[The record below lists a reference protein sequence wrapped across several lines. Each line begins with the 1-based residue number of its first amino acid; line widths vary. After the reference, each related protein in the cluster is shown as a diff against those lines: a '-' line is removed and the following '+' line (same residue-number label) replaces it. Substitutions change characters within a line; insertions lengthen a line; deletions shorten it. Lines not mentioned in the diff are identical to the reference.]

1 MRSVNGDVCTRLQRS
16 GNAFDGICS
25 KLSADNLK
33 KDWARVTVSFT
44 PRIVPFAP
52 AAGLGDHLKL
62 SDRTT
67 LYRIAFGL
75 PLHSANLTEVG
86 EVGIF
91 SWQLP
96 TFRCLP

>member
-1 MRSVNGDVCTRLQRS
+1 MVTFVPACKDPATLSMGSV
-16 GNAFDGICS
+16 
-25 KLSADNLK
+25 LSCQL
-33 KDWARVTVSFT
+33 TT
-44 PRIVPFAP
+44 PKRIGLESPSVLPLELFRFAP